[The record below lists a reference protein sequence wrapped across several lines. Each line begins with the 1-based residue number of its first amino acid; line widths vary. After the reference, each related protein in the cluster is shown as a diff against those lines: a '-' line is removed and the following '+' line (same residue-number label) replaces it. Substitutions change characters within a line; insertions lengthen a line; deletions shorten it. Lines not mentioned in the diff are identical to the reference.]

1 MLERPISR
9 RQVLQLA
16 AAAVASASALS
27 LVADAGAA
35 GADTSAQRMTL
46 EAWADTIVP
55 GEKRDPADRA
65 VAGACDGP
73 GAVQAGVWTLMN
85 DPDVGIAPILPA
97 LTVQLNDA
105 AAQYAAAHRVPLDAR
120 RPALRR
126 PAVPSPHQARAAAA
140 RSQPRRSAALVRARG
155 DGDARVPHRGA
166 ARHGRGPACRASGTR
181 VDRVPEAGS
190 RTACG
195 ASRTSRTGARSPQ
208 APATT
213 RTGNPA

>member
-1 MLERPISR
+1 VLERPIPR

-105 AAQYAAAHRVPLDAR
+105 AAQYAAAHRVPLAPGVPPFVALPFRHRTRLALQLLDPSRPDQLLWYALAAMAMLAFHTAAQDDTVAALRAGHPGLAWIEFPKPDRDGLWRFPDFSYRRALAR
-120 RPALRR
+120 R
-126 PAVPSPHQARAAAA
+126 H
-140 RSQPRRSAALVRARG
+140 
-155 DGDARVPHRGA
+155 
-166 ARHGRGPACRASGTR
+166 
-181 VDRVPEAGS
+181 
-190 RTACG
+190 
-195 ASRTSRTGARSPQ
+195 
-208 APATT
+208 PATT